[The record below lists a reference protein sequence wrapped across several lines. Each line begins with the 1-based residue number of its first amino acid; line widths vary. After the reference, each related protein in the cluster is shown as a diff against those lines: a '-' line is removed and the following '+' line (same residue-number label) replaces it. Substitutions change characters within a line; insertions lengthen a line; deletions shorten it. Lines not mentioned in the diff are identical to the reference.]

1 MTKST
6 DPLIQEVLNRRTIGC
21 LATHN
26 DDASIH
32 LTAVWFLYENGRIY
46 IGTQSHSRKARN
58 LLVRPSASL
67 MVDVRD
73 PGAERGVVVAGM
85 ATILTGARAAEV
97 IARVQGRYL
106 SAAALADPRVGP
118 VFAKLDDVAIE
129 LVPEK
134 WTSWDMRVLGQAV
147 FGDALA
153 TPGYFLALD

>member
-6 DPLIQEVLNRRTIGC
+6 DPLIQEVLNRRTIAC

-32 LTAVWFLYENGRIY
+32 LTAVWFLYENGCIY
-46 IGTQSHSRKARN
+46 IATQSHSRKARN
-58 LLVRPSASL
+58 LLVRPNVSL

-73 PGAERGVVVAGM
+73 PGAERGVAVAGM
-85 ATILTGARAAEV
+85 ATILSGARAAEV
-97 IARVQGRYL
+97 VARVQGRYL

-134 WTSWDMRVLGQAV
+134 WTSWDMRVLGQAL
-147 FGDALA
+147 FGGALA

>member
-1 MTKST
+1 
-6 DPLIQEVLNRRTIGC
+6 
-21 LATHN
+21 
-26 DDASIH
+26 
-32 LTAVWFLYENGRIY
+32 
-46 IGTQSHSRKARN
+46 
-58 LLVRPSASL
+58 
-67 MVDVRD
+67 
-73 PGAERGVVVAGM
+73 M
-85 ATILTGARAAEV
+85 ATILSGARAAEV

-147 FGDALA
+147 FGGALA